1 MFVLVKWWALLV
13 WVVLVVLMCFFV
25 LFCMA
30 MAGKGEIDQLSL
42 IFNTLGGPTPSE
54 VKILSKY
61 LNSTNINW
69 SEISTYPC
77 KIASLLE
84 HLDCGSVGGTGG
96 EAKVVRNVVDLLKG
110 MLRYDCNARL
120 TAKEAKEHSFFSDEP
135 RATALNCMPMIEM

>member
-1 MFVLVKWWALLV
+1 VFVLVKWWALLV
-13 WVVLVVLMCFFV
+13 WVVLVVLMCFF
-25 LFCMA
+25 LFCMP

-96 EAKVVRNVVDLLKG
+96 EANVVRNVVDLLKG
-110 MLRYDCNARL
+110 MLRYDCNARV